1 MLDKV
6 LDYLTVQVVAIVP
19 EHCHST
25 SIHVHVHIG
34 SGCYIFALH
43 SVRIPYSANFSRGL
57 IFAVFVG

>member
-25 SIHVHVHIG
+25 SIHV
-34 SGCYIFALH
+34 
-43 SVRIPYSANFSRGL
+43 R
-57 IFAVFVG
+57 